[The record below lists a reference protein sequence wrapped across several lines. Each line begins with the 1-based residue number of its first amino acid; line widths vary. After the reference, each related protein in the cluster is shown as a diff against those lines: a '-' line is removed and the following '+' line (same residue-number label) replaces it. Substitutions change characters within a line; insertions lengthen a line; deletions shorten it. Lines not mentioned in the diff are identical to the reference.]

1 MNSEAHFAVRM
12 LRRALASL
20 LGAAILAGCSG
31 PSSFH
36 NTANPPH
43 AIAHAVGA
51 LPTSSAG
58 TDPVAITVRAQ
69 SQVTLTGNASDGGD
83 AAIGSFTWTQADAA
97 PTPQVVL
104 LYLDSDTVTFTAPA
118 VGADT
123 TLHFTLT
130 VTTAGN
136 AAASAHVTVLV
147 KAINDPNQFLAPLA
161 AQHYFKVAVAT
172 KEGLGPLATPAAPLA
187 ADVPVCVA
195 ISRTIDYLG
204 RDGNQHSVSL
214 PKLQADGSWV
224 ASVGGAANAF
234 GSYTN
239 PRVAFTIPALNQD
252 DLAVLFN
259 NPVPNETSAATA
271 ARLAQQLVP
280 SDIDSAQLS
289 LTATAAAGSCD
300 GTLTTTALT
309 SKTLQVQVLDQ
320 AGNAV
325 GAAASGSPAGDAAV
339 TAPFTPDMLLNQQ
352 AGQYET
358 ADTARAY
365 YDANDPGGNKR
376 NLTDW
381 LNANCFN
388 AAAANYG
395 ATAHSVYTNNY
406 DLGFGRDMYFATC
419 TAASTAVTQGL
430 AKVGDMAAVVINYA
444 NLEAAASKLNPINAV
459 AMEYSAATDGSN
471 PTRRFPKFYIF
482 APNDR
487 DGTYQRVLSANFD
500 HRGEKYAPG
509 ACLMCHGGNLPVFP
523 KQFAHVASTD
533 AKFVTIADP
542 TKKLPLLGLGDV
554 DSSFMPWD
562 LDSFLYSSA
571 PQAANTDPSFVGLSV
586 DSSLYTRSAQE
597 PNLKLLNQLAY
608 CTYQP
613 EVESV
618 SNVNVDRFT
627 GTRQLVAQWY
637 GGSAQPD
644 AGCPATG
651 VPTATLLP
659 NGTYDDSGTPAL
671 WTAQATPATTTLTS
685 DAIYHQV
692 LSRNCRAC
700 HTQNAAIAQQ
710 FTDYPTFIKFFQPA
724 NAALGLGVQYVF
736 QQGRMP
742 MARLT
747 MDRFWVDYSAGD
759 SAAKTLGTHV
769 QQVNANVTGEPALLD
784 SGGNAIGP
792 GIPPIVNV
800 TVNGEL
806 ALASGPGLVVTRFAG
821 ASTDALS
828 MTSASIAPSFLIAN
842 YQWSLCLVPTAGGAC
857 AAQPLVGATSAT
869 PGFATNLSGTYKLSL
884 AADNG
889 FGSSA
894 TPQFDLVV
902 QQTPPSLTGSCPP
915 TVNAPVSTLTAV
927 NLGPIATGGD
937 NCIVP
942 GDGVNVLQI
951 QESNSAPWV
960 SPTSAAPLTNGVWSA
975 SVSGYSINFEYLTA
989 PAAPVSLNYRVVD
1002 ADGLTAGSS
1011 VEFVYLTHLN
1021 DLPFQIHLN
1030 NSLGVTPAADGS
1042 GNFALSTTTLLQGL
1056 PASEVSSLTIA
1067 ANPAAGSVSPASIAP
1082 SSQFTYQVP
1091 SSQPVMCD
1099 VNGQS
1104 IPNGGRS
1111 CSAGDPFTYYATV
1124 GTTNLNTA
1132 KITMQVLATTSFWQA
1147 SSGASGGIYGFL
1159 GGTQCAS
1166 CHDPSSGSTQTA
1178 ATDEWKYTS
1187 GGTVAHDSLATWTS
1201 LTANTLT
1208 TVISPGNPNS
1218 SYLYLNPCYNNG
1230 AGMNGHG
1237 AGGTSAQ
1244 QLTAGQCGIL
1254 FQWIL
1259 ERGYY
1264 D

>member
-1 MNSEAHFAVRM
+1 MNSEAHFAMRM
-12 LRRALASL
+12 LRRAPAAFLAASL
-20 LGAAILAGCSG
+20 LASCSG
-31 PSSFH
+31 PSSYH
-36 NTANPPH
+36 NTANPPQ

-51 LPTSSAG
+51 LPTSAAG
-58 TDPVAITVRAQ
+58 ADPVAITVRAQ

-83 AAIGSFTWTQADAA
+83 AAIGTFSWAQADAA
-97 PTPQVVL
+97 PVPQVVL
-104 LYLDSDTVTFTAPA
+104 LYLDSDTVTFTAPM

-147 KAINDPNQFLAPLA
+147 KAVNDPNQFLAPLA
-161 AQHYFKVAVAT
+161 ASHYFKVAVST
-172 KEGLGPLATPAAPLA
+172 KEGLGALATPAASLA
-187 ADVPVCVA
+187 ADVPVCVG
-195 ISRTIDYLG
+195 INRSIDYLG
-204 RDGNQHSVSL
+204 RDGIQHSVPL
-214 PKLQADGSWV
+214 PKLQADSAWV
-224 ASVGGAANAF
+224 ASLGGAANAF

-239 PRVAFTIPALNQD
+239 PRVSFTIPALNQD

-259 NPVPNETSAATA
+259 NPVPNETSAARD

-280 SDIDSAQLS
+280 SDIDSAHLS
-289 LTATAAAGSCD
+289 LSATAAAGSCD

-309 SKTLQVQVLDQ
+309 NKTLLVQVLDQ

-325 GAAASGSPAGDAAV
+325 AAAASALTASGAAF
-339 TAPFTPDMLLNQQ
+339 TALFTPDMLLNQQ

-365 YDANDPGGNKR
+365 YDANDPSGKKK
-376 NLTDW
+376 NLNDW

-419 TAASTAVTQGL
+419 TSASTAVTQGL

-482 APNDR
+482 SPDDR
-487 DGTYQRVLSANFD
+487 DGTFQRVLSANFD

-509 ACLMCHGGNLPVFP
+509 SCLVCHGGTLPVFP
-523 KQFAHVASTD
+523 KQFTHVASTD
-533 AKFVTIADP
+533 AKFVTIPDL
-542 TKKLPLLGLGDV
+542 TKKLPQLGLGDV

-562 LDSFLYSSA
+562 LDSLLYTSA
-571 PQAANTDPSFVGLSV
+571 PQSVNTDPSFVGLSV
-586 DSSLYTRSAQE
+586 DASLYTRSAQE

-613 EVESV
+613 ELESIA
-618 SNVNVDRFT
+618 NVNVDRFA
-627 GTRQLVAQWY
+627 GPRQLVAQWY

-651 VPTATLLP
+651 NPTATLLP
-659 NGTYDDSGTPAL
+659 NGTYDDSVTPAL

-685 DAIYHQV
+685 DMIYHQV

-700 HTQNAAIAQQ
+700 HTQNADITQQ
-710 FTDYPTFIKFFQPA
+710 FMDYPAFIKFFQPA
-724 NAALGLGVQYVF
+724 NAALGLGVQYAF

-742 MARLT
+742 LARLT
-747 MDRFWVDYSAGD
+747 MDRFWVDYAGGD
-759 SAAKTLGTHV
+759 SAAKALATHV
-769 QQVNANVTGEPALLD
+769 QQVNANVTGEPDLID
-784 SGGNAIGP
+784 SGGNPIAP
-792 GIPPIVNV
+792 GIPPIVHV

-806 ALASGPGLVVTRFAG
+806 ASASGPGLAVTRYAG
-821 ASTDALS
+821 ANADALA
-828 MTSASIAPSFLIAN
+828 MTIASISPSFLIAN
-842 YQWSLCLVPTAGGAC
+842 YQWTLCLVPTAGGNC
-857 AAQPLVGATSAT
+857 AAQPLVGATSAE
-869 PGFATNLSGTYKLSL
+869 PGFATNSSGTYKLSL
-884 AADNG
+884 TADNG

-894 TPQFDLVV
+894 TPQFDLLVK
-902 QQTPPSLTGSCPP
+902 QTPPALTASCPT
-915 TVNAPVSTLTAV
+915 TVNAPVSILTAV
-927 NLGPIATGGD
+927 NLGPAGTGGD

-942 GDGVNVLQI
+942 GDGANVLQI
-951 QESNSAPWV
+951 QESSSSAWV
-960 SPTSAAPLTNGVWSA
+960 SPTSGAPLTNGVWSA
-975 SVSGYSINFEYLTA
+975 SVSGYSIDFEYLTA

-1011 VEFVYLTHLN
+1011 LQFAYLTHLN

-1030 NSLGVTPAADGS
+1030 NSLGVTPAADVS

-1082 SSQFTYQVP
+1082 SGQFTYQVP

-1104 IPNGGRS
+1104 IPNGARL

-1124 GTTNLNTA
+1124 GATNLNTA
-1132 KITMQVLATTSFWQA
+1132 KITMQVLATASFWQA
-1147 SSGASGGIYGFL
+1147 SPGAGGGIYGFM

-1166 CHDPSSGSTQTA
+1166 CHDPNSGATQLA
-1178 ATDEWKYTS
+1178 ATNEWKYTS
-1187 GGTVAHDSLATWTS
+1187 GGTVANDSSATWSS
-1201 LTANTLT
+1201 LTANALSTN
-1208 TVISPGNPNS
+1208 VAPGDPNS

-1230 AGMNGHG
+1230 AGMNAHG
-1237 AGGTSAQ
+1237 AGGTAAQ
-1244 QLTAGQCGIL
+1244 QLTAGQCAII

-1259 ERGYY
+1259 EGGYY